1 MCPGSSG
8 VEQWTENPRVGG
20 SNPPPG
26 TIFSKNQT
34 NFYYLNRREN
44 VLYNLSLCGT
54 PSTVKRAEGYVVVS
68 AKTLLKDVFG
78 FKKFRPGQREII
90 DAVACG
96 ENVLAIMPTG
106 GGKSLCFQLPA
117 LLNDGLT
124 IVISPLI
131 ALMRDQV
138 RGLQAVGVVAAA
150 ITSGNTQEEVD
161 KVFSQIISGDLK
173 LLYLTPER
181 LVSRKIHNILNR
193 ADVTSI
199 AVDEA
204 HCVSQ
209 WGHDFRPD
217 YLRIGELRR
226 TLRVPLSAFTATAD
240 KETQQDILERLFDGA
255 ASKVFLRGFDRPNI
269 YLSFMPKDNPRRQIM
284 DFVHQRKGQS
294 GIIYC
299 GTRAKTETLARA
311 LEEAGH
317 SACSYHGGMD
327 ADRRRVVE
335 SRFNLE
341 DGLIVVAT
349 VAFGMGVDK
358 PDVRWVVH
366 ADLPKSIE
374 NYYQEIGR
382 AGRDGGQ
389 AETLTLYGADD
400 IRFRRSQID
409 EGLAPDG
416 RKSADHGRLNALL
429 GLAEALEC
437 RRLNLLEYFGEKNI
451 KCGNCDLCGNSP
463 ETFDGTE
470 PVRKA
475 LSAILRS
482 DQYFGA
488 GHIIDILL
496 GNLTDKVTYNRH
508 QNLTTFGVGKDL
520 SRVKWKAVFR
530 QMMGHDLIRPDV
542 GRYGALRMTKRALPI
557 LRGEQSITLRLDT
570 INSAKRNYAVKA
582 LVGDDDA
589 PMLSALKAKRR
600 ALAET
605 AGVPAYIIF
614 TDKTLIDMAQRRP
627 LNLDAMSRI
636 NGVGAKKLENFGNIF
651 LAVINGE
658 VDHMHPRRQKLAGAK
673 EGELYDLLLAVQSK
687 LVRGSIGVDKPL
699 SCSASVL
706 SKIARLKPRSLNEM
720 AKIIGPQKADR
731 FGAAFLDVLNDVS

>member
-1 MCPGSSG
+1 MYEP
-8 VEQWTENPRVGG
+8 
-20 SNPPPG
+20 
-26 TIFSKNQT
+26 
-34 NFYYLNRREN
+34 
-44 VLYNLSLCGT
+44 SLCGT
-54 PSTVKRAEGYVVVS
+54 HSTIDKAEGYVVVN
-68 AKTLLKDVFG
+68 AKTLLRDVFG

-124 IVISPLI
+124 VVISPLI

-138 RGLQAVGVVAAA
+138 RGLKAVGVTAGA
-150 ITSGNTQEEVD
+150 ITSGNTQEELD
-161 KVFSQIISGDLK
+161 QVFSQIISGDLK
-173 LLYLTPER
+173 LLYLAPER
-181 LVSRKIHNILNR
+181 LVSRKIQNVLSSAN
-193 ADVTSI
+193 VTSI

-217 YLRIGELRR
+217 YLVIGELRR

-240 KETQQDILERLFDGA
+240 KETQQEIMERLFEGA
-255 ASKVFLRGFDRPNI
+255 APKVFLRGFDRPNI

-284 DFVHQRKGQS
+284 DFVHPRKGQS

-299 GTRAKTETLARA
+299 GTRAKTETLAKA

-317 SACSYHGGMD
+317 SVCSYHGGMA

-335 SRFNLE
+335 SRFTLE

-382 AGRDGGQ
+382 AGRDGEQ

-400 IRFRRSQID
+400 IRFRRNQID

-429 GLAEALEC
+429 GLAEAFKC

-451 KCGNCDLCGNSP
+451 KCGNCDLCDNPP

-488 GHIIDILL
+488 GHVIDILL
-496 GNLTDKVTYNRH
+496 GNLTDKVANQSH
-508 QNLTTFGVGKDL
+508 QNLTTFGVGKEL

-542 GRYGALRMTKRALPI
+542 ERYGALRMTKKALPI

-570 INSAKRNYAVKA
+570 INSAKRNHAIKA
-582 LVGDDDA
+582 LVSDDDA
-589 PMLSALKAKRR
+589 PVLSALKAKRR
-600 ALAET
+600 ALAEN

-614 TDKTLIDMAQRRP
+614 TDKTLVEMAQRRP
-627 LNLDAMSRI
+627 LNLDEMSQI
-636 NGVGAKKLENFGNIF
+636 NGVGTKKLEKFGTIF
-651 LAVINGE
+651 LSVINGE
-658 VDHMHPRRQKLAGAK
+658 VDHMHPLRQKLAGAK
-673 EGELYDLLLAVQSK
+673 EGELYDLLLAVQSD
-687 LVRGSIGVDKPL
+687 LTRGSLGVDKPL
-699 SCSASVL
+699 SCSTSLL
-706 SKIARLKPRSLNEM
+706 SKIAKLKPRGLDEM
-720 AKIIGPQKADR
+720 AKIIGPKKTDR
-731 FGAAFLDVLNDVS
+731 FGAAFLNVLKNAT